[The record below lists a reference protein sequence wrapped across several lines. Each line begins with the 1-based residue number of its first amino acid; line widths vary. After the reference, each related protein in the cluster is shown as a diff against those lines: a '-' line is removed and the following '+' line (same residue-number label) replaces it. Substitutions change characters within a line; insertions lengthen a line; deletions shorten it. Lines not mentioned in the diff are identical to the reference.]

1 MSSRVQMRLQFTQIC
16 PFTVPGC
23 IKSLFNP
30 VKTNEEQ
37 SYSIRRVLFINVH
50 LDELESSIDL
60 LAPVTRVVLS
70 LCAAGSCVCN
80 PVSHTHLQT
89 GDSPLTPPAA
99 GLQRPAV
106 CHSLHVQA
114 DFRFV
119 CLDPIL
125 FCHVVSTTLLGEC

>member
-1 MSSRVQMRLQFTQIC
+1 MKSSLI
-16 PFTVPGC
+16 
-23 IKSLFNP
+23 
-30 VKTNEEQ
+30 Q
-37 SYSIRRVLFINVH
+37 SGEYC
-50 LDELESSIDL
+50 L
-60 LAPVTRVVLS
+60 LTRIFHRSACSVTRVPLS

-106 CHSLHVQA
+106 CHSLHMQA
-114 DFRFV
+114 EFRFV

-125 FCHVVSTTLLGEC
+125 FCHVVATTLLGEC